1 MIQNMS
7 VEDFLDVASTIRK
20 DMSFQQLNV
29 ASAQFSQDKEITFEE
44 AKGILLI
51 ALGSLQDDSAK
62 YILSCKEQRIKE
74 LHTLGIQIEGESV

>member
-1 MIQNMS
+1 MIQHMS
-7 VEDFLDVASTIRK
+7 IEDFLAVATTLRK

-29 ASAQFSQDKEITFEE
+29 ASAQFAQDKEITFEE

-62 YILSCKEQRIKE
+62 YILSCKAQRIKE
-74 LHTLGIQIEGESV
+74 LNTLGIKPKETP